1 MAVDPAAAT
10 AVPGAA
16 PPPAGPAPGILR
28 SPDGNHVLTVETGNL
43 VLDGRP
49 LTSDA
54 DPPELAYATTPDTCT
69 TPIQARR
76 SDVPPTPIARWSP
89 DCRRLLTHRVDQR
102 AVRQLELIESA
113 PANGPPGPRV
123 WRYRVPFPGDAA
135 VGAIQ
140 LLVVD
145 AEDGTIEPVGG
156 PLPAHFVSPLEQ
168 DWAWWSDDGETVW
181 WLLESRGARSLQLL
195 TARAPA
201 WRERVVLEESDQ
213 HGYVQPSELLPWR
226 CQVRTLGHDELLWL
240 SERADGWSHLYLHD
254 AHTGALI
261 RPLTRG
267 SWLVRDV
274 LHADR
279 RGRWAIV
286 IGCGR
291 EPGRD
296 PYLRHAYRVGLDDG
310 SIELLTPEDADHEV
324 SVSPSGRWLVDTSS
338 RVDTIPVTRVRSAE
352 GTLVLELERADLS
365 ELRALG
371 WRPPERFQAT
381 AADGATPLYGAL
393 FLPSGFDPASAPA
406 RRLPV
411 VDDLYPGP
419 QLIRTPKAF
428 RVDGEL
434 PDGWPGMWGPT
445 ATAELGVAVVC
456 LDGRGTPL
464 RGRAFRRQSYG
475 RLHEAGELADHV
487 AVLRQLAHDRPY
499 LDLQRVA
506 AVGHS
511 SGGFAAARAL
521 LAHPESFHVGVAA
534 SGVHD
539 LRSYLAYWGEKYQGL
554 DQSVLACAD
563 NAALAERLRGPL
575 LLIHGELDDN
585 VHPAATL
592 RLLGALLAAG
602 KRADLVL
609 LPGEGHACMW
619 HPEYQ
624 RATWEHL
631 LRHLAP

>member
-1 MAVDPAAAT
+1 M
-10 AVPGAA
+10 
-16 PPPAGPAPGILR
+16 LR
-28 SPDGNHVLTVETGNL
+28 SPDGTHVLTVEAGNL

-54 DPPELAYATTPDTCT
+54 EPPELAYATTPDTGT
-69 TPIQARR
+69 MPIQTRR
-76 SDVPPTPIARWSP
+76 SDVPPTPVARWSP
-89 DCRRLLTHRVDQR
+89 DGRRLLTYRVDQR

-113 PANGPPGPRV
+113 PGNAPPGPRV
-123 WRYRVPFPGDAA
+123 WRYRVPFPGDPS
-135 VGAIQ
+135 VGVIQ

-145 AEDGTIEPVGG
+145 VEGRTIASVGR
-156 PLPAHFVSPLEQ
+156 PLRAHYVSPLEQ
-168 DWAWWSDDGETVW
+168 DWAWWSDDGQTVW
-181 WLLESRGARSLQLL
+181 WLRESRGARRLELL
-195 TARAPA
+195 AAQAPG

-226 CQVRTLGHDELLWL
+226 SQARTLGNDELLWL
-240 SERADGWSHLYLHD
+240 AERADGWSHLYLHD
-254 AHTGALI
+254 ARTGALI
-261 RPLTRG
+261 RAVTRG
-267 SWLVRDV
+267 SWMVRDV
-274 LHADR
+274 LHVDR
-279 RGRWAIV
+279 TGRWAIV
-286 IGCGR
+286 TGCGR
-291 EPGRD
+291 EQGRD
-296 PYLRHAYRVGLDDG
+296 PYLRHAYRISLADG

-338 RVDTIPVTRVRSAE
+338 RVDTTPVTRLRSSE
-352 GTLVLELERADLS
+352 GTLVLELERADLFK
-365 ELRALG
+365 LRELG

-381 AADGATPLYGAL
+381 AADGATTLYGAL
-393 FLPSGFDPASAPA
+393 FLPSGLDPSSERS

-464 RGRAFRRQSYG
+464 RGRDFRRQSYG

-487 AVLRQLAHDRPY
+487 AVLRQLARERPY
-499 LDLQRVA
+499 LDLERVA
-506 AVGHS
+506 AIGHS

-521 LAHPESFHVGVAA
+521 LAYPDSFHVGVAA

-539 LRSYLAYWGEKYQGL
+539 LRSYLAYWGEKYQSL
-554 DQSVLACAD
+554 DQSLLACAD
-563 NAALAERLRGPL
+563 NARLAERLRGPL

-585 VHPAATL
+585 VHPTATL
-592 RLLGALLAAG
+592 RLLSALLAAG

-624 RATWEHL
+624 RAMWEHL